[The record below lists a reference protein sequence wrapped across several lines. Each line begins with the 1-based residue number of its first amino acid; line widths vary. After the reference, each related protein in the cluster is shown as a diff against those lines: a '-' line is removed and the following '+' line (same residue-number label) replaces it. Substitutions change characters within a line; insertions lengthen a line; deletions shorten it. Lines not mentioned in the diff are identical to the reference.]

1 MQCMEQHCLA
11 SMFKLLS
18 RLMQAE
24 TVRMQL
30 HGEVVPLSINQCN
43 GGDMLTG

>member
-1 MQCMEQHCLA
+1 MHCMEQHCLA
-11 SMFKLLS
+11 SKLLS

-30 HGEVVPLSINQCN
+30 QGEVVPLSINQCN
-43 GGDMLTG
+43 GGDMLTA